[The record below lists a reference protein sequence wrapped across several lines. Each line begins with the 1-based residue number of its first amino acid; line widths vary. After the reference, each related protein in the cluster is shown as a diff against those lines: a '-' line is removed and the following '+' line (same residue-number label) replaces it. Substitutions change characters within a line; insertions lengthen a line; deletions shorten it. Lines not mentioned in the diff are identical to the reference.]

1 VQPRNAATAQ
11 CSHRG
16 RPAGWPAL
24 HNERVDTRRD
34 VAVVLS
40 GGGIN
45 GVLLELGFLKR
56 LRESPLWPR
65 IGCIFG
71 TSAGAVTGTSA
82 ALDRLDE
89 LERFLFSLRP
99 EDTFRP
105 QRLWRTPLLG
115 LNDYTLP
122 QTIAERLGDPT
133 ELAGDATPSLPVIQH
148 AARFVEKSDGVR
160 MDWVLLLQPTS
171 PLRTAHDIRAAIERA
186 GKKNC
191 TAVVSVTEAGH
202 SHPYLMRRIEGDL
215 LLPFRDDQPEARRV
229 QDFEPKA
236 YLVNGAIYLTRRDI
250 LLEEGSL
257 YGDVVAPYVMPRER
271 SVDVDTEED
280 LLLAESLLRRR
291 SDGATGRA
299 S

>member
-1 VQPRNAATAQ
+1 MKILAVIPAR
-11 CSHRG
+11 RG
-16 RPAGWPAL
+16 
-24 HNERVDTRRD
+24 
-34 VAVVLS
+34 S
-40 GGGIN
+40 
-45 GVLLELGFLKR
+45 KR
-56 LRESPLWPR
+56 LPGKNIRPCCGKPLIVHTIEAALAEKDILHRVIVSTDDPEIADISR
-65 IGCIFG
+65 A
-71 TSAGAVTGTSA
+71 AGAEVP
-82 ALDRLDE
+82 
-89 LERFLFSLRP
+89 FLR
-99 EDTFRP
+99 
-105 QRLWRTPLLG
+105 
-115 LNDYTLP
+115 
-122 QTIAERLGDPT
+122 PT

-202 SHPYLMRRIEGDL
+202 SHPYLMRRIEGNL